1 MNNLYLESRVVKKN
15 MWGCFRWFMSVLRKV
30 FSKPAPSIEISAKI
44 AVGRIPGRATQGRR
58 PDFPV
63 KIVPAMWY
71 GIGCGIIEA
80 SCVIGVAITAPCTAE
95 MKK

>member
-1 MNNLYLESRVVKKN
+1 
-15 MWGCFRWFMSVLRKV
+15 MSVLRKV
-30 FSKPAPSIEISAKI
+30 FSKPAPSVEISAKI
-44 AVGRIPGRATQGRR
+44 AVWRIPGRATQGRR

-95 MKK
+95 MKKKMF

>member
-1 MNNLYLESRVVKKN
+1 
-15 MWGCFRWFMSVLRKV
+15 MSVLRKV

-95 MKK
+95 IKKKVIVLNKRRTRLKSLPVLRW

>member
-1 MNNLYLESRVVKKN
+1 
-15 MWGCFRWFMSVLRKV
+15 MSILRKV
-30 FSKPAPSIEISAKI
+30 LSKPAPSIEISAKI

-58 PDFPV
+58 PDLPV

-80 SCVIGVAITAPCTAE
+80 SCVIGVAITATCTAE
-95 MKK
+95 IKNNELNESKNKTGKPFSSIG